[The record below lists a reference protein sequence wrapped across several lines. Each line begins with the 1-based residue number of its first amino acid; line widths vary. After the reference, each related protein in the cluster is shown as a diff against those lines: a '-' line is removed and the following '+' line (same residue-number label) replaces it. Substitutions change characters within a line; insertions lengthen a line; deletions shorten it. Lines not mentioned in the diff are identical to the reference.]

1 MDVVR
6 TSVRLLR
13 CSGRAEFAYESESA
27 FLDFIVKSSPP
38 AVVWSK
44 IQTPN
49 SSAIGSILIMS
60 LFTVFFMDF
69 VVAIPR
75 LEGPLSPGEDCVP
88 LMLSEETC
96 GKFFFVFSKLM
107 PMPRVIECISPL
119 LTAYVVRS
127 VAAF

>member
-13 CSGRAEFAYESESA
+13 CSGRAELAYESESA

-60 LFTVFFMDF
+60 LLTVFLMDF
-69 VVAIPR
+69 VVEIPR

-88 LMLSEETC
+88 PMLSD
-96 GKFFFVFSKLM
+96 
-107 PMPRVIECISPL
+107 
-119 LTAYVVRS
+119 
-127 VAAF
+127 

>member
-13 CSGRAEFAYESESA
+13 CSGRGELAYESESA

-60 LFTVFFMDF
+60 LLTVFLMDF

-88 LMLSEETC
+88 LMLSD
-96 GKFFFVFSKLM
+96 
-107 PMPRVIECISPL
+107 
-119 LTAYVVRS
+119 
-127 VAAF
+127 

>member
-13 CSGRAEFAYESESA
+13 CSGRGELAYESESA

-60 LFTVFFMDF
+60 LLTVFLMDL
-69 VVAIPR
+69 VAIPR
-75 LEGPLSPGEDCVP
+75 FEGPLSPGEDCVP

-119 LTAYVVRS
+119 LTAYAVKSVV
-127 VAAF
+127 AF